1 MRSPTSHRRCCVRLY
16 ADLLDAGGRTGKPLS
31 GKTVR
36 NVGTILRRALRDAV
50 ADDLLKVNPAHG
62 VKLPK
67 VTKSKIRT
75 WTPEETRI
83 ALEGLDQPL
92 RSMVHLTATTGMRR
106 SETLGRR
113 WSSVDLDY
121 SVLEVTA
128 TLVLVGS
135 KPTFTE
141 LTKTRS
147 SRRRLALDPGTV
159 AMLKA
164 HRVVQLEQRLEAGE
178 LWSDEYGL
186 VFTSEI
192 GRPYSPSRYTRNF
205 QKEAQRLGLTPIGV
219 QGLRHSLATTALADG
234 ISAKI
239 VAERLGHASVV
250 TTLDRYS
257 HVSEEQD
264 RAAAV
269 ALAERIAGG

>member
-1 MRSPTSHRRCCVRLY
+1 M
-16 ADLLDAGGRTGKPLS
+16 
-31 GKTVR
+31 R

-106 SETLGRR
+106 SETLGLR